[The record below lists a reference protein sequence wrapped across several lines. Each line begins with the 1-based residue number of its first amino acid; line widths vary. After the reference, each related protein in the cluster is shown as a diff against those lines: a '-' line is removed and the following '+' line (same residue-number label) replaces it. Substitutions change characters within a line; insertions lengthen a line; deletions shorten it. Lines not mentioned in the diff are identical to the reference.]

1 MKIAVDLW
9 NDGKDKEEIAD
20 EMKLAIS
27 TIDRYLRVM
36 SKSNL
41 CNYNVKRKK
50 FLSIKSKRRW
60 RSWLIE
66 NLDNQEKKQFVSQ

>member
-1 MKIAVDLW
+1 MKIVVDLW
-9 NDGKDKEEIAD
+9 NDRKDKEEIAD

-41 CNYNVKRKK
+41 CNYNVKRKN
-50 FLSIKSKRRW
+50 FLVSK
-60 RSWLIE
+60 
-66 NLDNQEKKQFVSQ
+66 